1 MIIEQKTTEV
11 RSNAH
16 FASSEPMVI
25 DADAYAHVYSS
36 LTGMYSDEYSA
47 VVRETVSNAYD
58 SHILAGQTAPIEITL
73 PTALNPNF
81 IVKDF
86 GVGMSRQELSD
97 TYRKYGSTTKNRRND
112 QIGGF
117 GFGAKAPLAIV
128 AQFVVTSIKDG
139 KKNVVLVAKGTD
151 GIGAFNFFD
160 ELDTDE
166 PNGVEISIP
175 IPDTARLK
183 RVMDGKIFIG
193 FPNGSIKLDGKL
205 ITYTLDNS
213 EVFTP
218 VADSGWILDTELK
231 NNHNRFPGNITA
243 LVGPVA
249 YTIPRE
255 YVPRYLDNISFCG
268 VYLKFDIG
276 SVEVTPSREDL
287 KYTDSTKAEI
297 QRVAD
302 AYYKEFLRNQKAY
315 IESSETHFD
324 VVTRVTDFT
333 KKFSNVQLGDLVWN
347 GEPIPSTYAPIIS
360 PSDRKALR
368 TGTTTYEPKT
378 YRNKLEAKATTSLL
392 SFKDFDEWR
401 RRELSF
407 FHIEDTLSKNIFI
420 IEAGDTNNQ
429 GKFAVERIIS
439 SYVKNFVAKDRKDYG
454 SYHVYVIPGSKDAIS
469 PWVIEGSLI
478 VTANDIRE
486 AVKTVTPVKK
496 VNKVPT
502 PVVKNETSYPFII
515 IRESTAYEPEKLIT
529 ASLKISDFAEDTK
542 FIITKPESM
551 SNNFEAF
558 LALAARSSSRNQEF
572 AITKAILN
580 ILNNAGYQLVSL
592 TSTRSLENTIKAFPN
607 NVTLEKAISD
617 SITKIGEL
625 SDNEKDRLCNKNR
638 ISRYKSTHWT
648 KVLFKNLD
656 EFDKVSHLISH
667 KNTRDWIRIGLNS
680 KGNIS
685 RMSLLEDV
693 KFLKENN
700 NPRRYNR
707 IIDLLPVLDKFL
719 DELVLPSDTEGEIRY
734 PLLEKISD
742 NHDNV
747 LELNE
752 VIDYINFKDAN
763 SNKV

>member
-25 DADAYAHVYSS
+25 DVDAYAHIYSS

-58 SHILAGQTAPIEITL
+58 SHILAGQTAPIEIML
-73 PTALNPNF
+73 PNALNPNF

-86 GVGMSRQELSD
+86 GVGMSRRELSD
-97 TYRKYGSTTKNRRND
+97 VYRKYGASTKNKRND

-117 GFGAKAPLAIV
+117 GYGAKAPLAIV
-128 AQFVVTSIKDG
+128 AQFIVTSVKDG
-139 KKNVVLVAKGTD
+139 KKNVALVAKGTD

-160 ELDTDE
+160 ETDTDE

-175 IPDTARLK
+175 IPDTLRLK

-193 FPNGSIKLDGKL
+193 FPNGSIKLNGEL
-205 ITYTLDNS
+205 ITYTVDNN

-218 VADSGWILDTELK
+218 VADFGWILDTELK
-231 NNHNRFPGNITA
+231 NNHNRYPQSITA

-249 YTIPRE
+249 YTIPQE
-255 YVPRYLDNISFCG
+255 YVPQYLHNISFCG

-276 SVEVTPSREDL
+276 SVEVTPSRENL
-287 KYTDSTKAEI
+287 KYTDSTKTEI
-297 QRVAD
+297 RRVAD
-302 AYYKEFLRNQKAY
+302 AYYQEFIRENKAY
-315 IESSETHFD
+315 IESSETHLD
-324 VVTRVTDFT
+324 VVVRLTDFRR
-333 KKFSNVQLGDLVWN
+333 KFSNVQLGDLVWN
-347 GEPIPSTYAPIIS
+347 NEPIPSTYEPIIS
-360 PSDRKALR
+360 SSDRKVSR
-368 TGTTTYEPKT
+368 TGSTTYEPKT
-378 YRNKLEAKATTSLL
+378 YRNKLEAKATTGLS
-392 SFKDFDEWR
+392 SFKDSVKWNGS
-401 RRELSF
+401 ELSF
-407 FHIEDTLSKNIFI
+407 FHIEDAISRNIFI
-420 IEAGDTNNQ
+420 IEAGEPNNQ

-439 SYVKNFVAKDRKDYG
+439 SYVKNFVAKDRKDHA

-469 PWVIEGSLI
+469 PWVIEGSLV
-478 VTANDIRE
+478 VTANEIRE
-486 AVKTVTPVKK
+486 AVKTIVPVKK
-496 VNKVPT
+496 VNKA

-572 AITKAILN
+572 VITKAILN

-607 NVTLEKAISD
+607 NVTLEKAITD
-617 SITKIGEL
+617 AITKIGNL
-625 SDNEKDRLCNKNR
+625 SDNEKDRLCNKNK

-648 KVLFKNLD
+648 KVLFKTLD
-656 EFDKVSHLISH
+656 EFDKVSHLISDE
-667 KNTRDWIRIGLNS
+667 NTRDWIRIGLNS
-680 KGNIS
+680 KGNVS

-693 KFLKENN
+693 KYLKENN

-707 IIDLLPVLDKFL
+707 IIDLLPVLDNFL

-742 NHDNV
+742 NYNDA
-747 LELNE
+747 LELDE
-752 VIDYINFKDAN
+752 VIDYINFKDAS